1 GSCMGVLHNR
11 KLERKCFGVS
21 EKVLGRKNW
30 NNDRREMSATGEQD
44 QYDYRLKPTQ
54 PASACSR
61 AGSTQSRLDHHRAG
75 SQQHGID
82 WRKVVIL
89 SVQKKERRVT
99 DQITPSE
106 YAIRL

>member
-1 GSCMGVLHNR
+1 M
-11 KLERKCFGVS
+11 E
-21 EKVLGRKNW
+21 GRKNW
-30 NNDRREMSATGEQD
+30 NNNRRKMSATGEQD
-44 QYDYRLKPTQ
+44 QHDYRLKPTQ
-54 PASACSR
+54 PALACSR
-61 AGSTQSRLDHHRAG
+61 AGSTQGRLDHDRAG